1 MKKILKWSGI
11 GILGLIVLIIAAL
24 VLIPMFVD
32 IQDYKP
38 RLETLVSEQ
47 TGRDFRIGGDLE
59 LSLFPWVGVVFADL
73 TLGNPDGYE
82 EKNFLSVSSFDVQVK
97 LLPLLSRDVEIKRF
111 VIEGLTVAL
120 ERSAAGKGNW
130 EGLEG
135 GPPADVKSPAGPA
148 GGGDLGDLPIKS
160 LQVEECAVKGGTVL
174 WIDHGPGTRKT
185 LSDLN
190 LDIKDLSLD
199 RPIQVALSGMLDG
212 KSLSVNGSL
221 GPLGSHPGK
230 EPITVDLAVK
240 AFNHLDLGVNGTIT
254 VAETPRFDMTFQ
266 LSPFS
271 PRRLLSDLS
280 EPFPV
285 DTADPA
291 VLDKLAVKGSVN
303 GSVDKIS
310 VTDGELILDDSRI
323 SFSMDAGEFEKPVLS
338 FNIEVDSI
346 NLDRYLPPPGDD
358 NGAVSAADAAAPAA
372 GSGARADAGVDY
384 APLRNPVMNGTL
396 LVGDLTVQ
404 KAKISDLN
412 LKLAAAEGRYAIDP
426 IDLTA
431 YDGTLKGKALLDVR
445 KDTPSVSADLTAQGI
460 QVEHMLWDVLDK
472 DFLAGTLKT
481 GLKITFAGD
490 DAASVKRTLNGRGE
504 LMFQDGAIVG
514 IDLAGMVRNV
524 TSAFRLSEI
533 PAEKP
538 RTDFS
543 ELTAPFTINN
553 GLVNTPGTTMQ
564 SPLLRLLITGDA
576 NLVTEALD
584 MRVEP
589 KVVATLKGQGDVKER
604 SGITVPVL
612 VTGSFSEP
620 RFRPDLKSIL
630 QQGLPKADDLKKMVP
645 ETGDIDK
652 EALKDAAKE
661 LLKGL
666 PFGKGR

>member
-230 EPITVDLAVK
+230 EPIAVDLAVK
-240 AFNHLDLGVNGTIT
+240 AFNHLDLGVNGTVT

-291 VLDKLAVKGSVN
+291 VLDKLAVKGQKQLLERYRLVF
-303 GSVDKIS
+303 K
-310 VTDGELILDDSRI
+310 
-323 SFSMDAGEFEKPVLS
+323 
-338 FNIEVDSI
+338 
-346 NLDRYLPPPGDD
+346 NL
-358 NGAVSAADAAAPAA
+358 
-372 GSGARADAGVDY
+372 
-384 APLRNPVMNGTL
+384 
-396 LVGDLTVQ
+396 
-404 KAKISDLN
+404 
-412 LKLAAAEGRYAIDP
+412 
-426 IDLTA
+426 
-431 YDGTLKGKALLDVR
+431 
-445 KDTPSVSADLTAQGI
+445 
-460 QVEHMLWDVLDK
+460 
-472 DFLAGTLKT
+472 
-481 GLKITFAGD
+481 
-490 DAASVKRTLNGRGE
+490 
-504 LMFQDGAIVG
+504 
-514 IDLAGMVRNV
+514 
-524 TSAFRLSEI
+524 
-533 PAEKP
+533 
-538 RTDFS
+538 
-543 ELTAPFTINN
+543 
-553 GLVNTPGTTMQ
+553 
-564 SPLLRLLITGDA
+564 
-576 NLVTEALD
+576 
-584 MRVEP
+584 
-589 KVVATLKGQGDVKER
+589 
-604 SGITVPVL
+604 
-612 VTGSFSEP
+612 
-620 RFRPDLKSIL
+620 
-630 QQGLPKADDLKKMVP
+630 
-645 ETGDIDK
+645 
-652 EALKDAAKE
+652 
-661 LLKGL
+661 
-666 PFGKGR
+666 